1 LRAIS
6 LKKKLIL
13 GIFCLVIG
21 SSLAISLLVMKHYST
36 TLHQTMAAQAENVA
50 HASALEAVDKVL
62 INDMVA
68 LQDTLDHQME
78 STPSVAYLF
87 VYRDGKVI
95 AHTFKTGFPIQL
107 IGANDIT
114 PQGSP
119 HLQEIQSTDGKRY
132 VDIAWPIFGGK
143 AGVLRLGISEKPY
156 QEQFRTLWIQ
166 MGLMAIGVL
175 LLALTGALA
184 FIRRITRPI
193 EMLSHAALE
202 IQKGELGV
210 RVHPAG
216 KDEIGKLAVA
226 FNNMV
231 ESMEEYTGR
240 LEEQTMELEQLHR
253 QTKAFC
259 DIVREI
265 GSFRS
270 LDEVGIFLIN
280 EFRTMLDCS
289 DLFLLIL
296 NSSTNVLFVLSD
308 KGNTTIEDPQVVPKA
323 LSELTR
329 LKEAAVGVK
338 ATFCQSLVLNGS
350 NEKSSQCIIPVRDDK
365 KTVGALIVSGTPAC
379 HCDKKKMNLV
389 ESILSQAAGIIKR
402 AAMQEGELHA
412 LRSHVQRTVEFCG
425 IVGKDPKMQVIYK
438 LIEDVAPTD
447 ATILVQ
453 GESGTGKELVASA
466 IHQKSPRK
474 NEPFVVINCSAY
486 PETLL
491 ESELFGHEKGAF
503 TGAIRARAGRFEQ
516 ANGGTVFLDEIG
528 EISPSAQIKL
538 LRVLQTHS
546 IERLGGD
553 ETLQVDVRILAATNR
568 DLLEDVKKG
577 KFREDLYYRLNVIPV
592 RIPALRERPND
603 IPVLARHF
611 LRLFA
616 HDQKRDLDGLSPE
629 AMRLI
634 MDYTWPGNVR
644 ELENSIE
651 HAVVLA
657 KGALVEPYDLPLSI
671 LQTSRSK
678 DVNGQGNFL
687 TIEEQEKVLLRRVLE
702 ACAWNK
708 KEAALRLGISRSTL
722 YDKLKRYGIKQPT
735 QH

>member
-1 LRAIS
+1 LRVNS
-6 LKKKLIL
+6 LKNKLVL
-13 GIFCLVIG
+13 GIFCLVIS
-21 SSLAISLLVMKHYST
+21 SSLVISLLVMKRYST
-36 TLHQTMAAQAENVA
+36 TLFQTMVAQAENVA
-50 HASALEAVDKVL
+50 HATALEAVDKVL

-68 LQDTLDHQME
+68 LQDTLDYQTE
-78 STPSVAYLF
+78 STPAVAYLF
-87 VYRDGKVI
+87 VYRDGKVM
-95 AHTFKTGFPIQL
+95 AHTFKKGFPVQL

-114 PQGSP
+114 ADDRP
-119 HLQEIQSTDGKRY
+119 HLQEIKSTDGKRY
-132 VDIAWPIFGGK
+132 LDVAWPLFGGK
-143 AGVLRLGISEKPY
+143 AGILRLGIWEKPY
-156 QEQFRTLWIQ
+156 QKQIRALWIQ
-166 MGLMAIGVL
+166 MGLMTIGVL

-184 FIRRITRPI
+184 FIKKITKPI
-193 EMLSHAALE
+193 ETLSHAALK

-210 RVHPAG
+210 RVHPTG
-216 KDEIGKLAVA
+216 KDEIGRLAIT

-231 ESMEEYTGR
+231 ESVEAYTSR
-240 LEEQTMELEQLHR
+240 LEEQTMELGQVHR

-265 GSFRS
+265 GAYRS
-270 LDEVGIFLIN
+270 LDEIGIFLIN

-289 DLFLLIL
+289 DFSLLIL
-296 NSSTNVLFVLSD
+296 NNTTNALFVMSD
-308 KGNTTIEDPQVVPKA
+308 KGNTTIEDPHVVGKA
-323 LSELTR
+323 FSELVR
-329 LKEAAVGVK
+329 LQEVTVGGK
-338 ATFCQSLVLNGS
+338 ATFCQSLVFTESKG
-350 NEKSSQCIIPVRDDK
+350 KSSQCIIPVRDDK
-365 KTVGALIVSGTPAC
+365 KTFGALIASGNAAC
-379 HCDKKKMNLV
+379 HCDRTKMNLV

-412 LRSHVQRTVEFCG
+412 LRSHVKGSAEFCG

-447 ATILVQ
+447 ATILIQ
-453 GESGTGKELVASA
+453 GESGTGKELVAGA
-466 IHQKSPRK
+466 IHQKSHRRNK
-474 NEPFVVINCSAY
+474 PFVVINCSAY

-503 TGAIRARAGRFEQ
+503 TGAIRRREGRFEK

-538 LRVLQTHS
+538 LRVLQNRA

-553 ETLQVDVRILAATNR
+553 ETLRVDVRILAATNR
-568 DLLEDVKKG
+568 DLLQDVQKG

-592 RIPALRERPND
+592 RVPALRERPND
-603 IPVLARHF
+603 VPVLARHF

-616 HDQKRDLDGLSPE
+616 HDQDKTLDGLSPE

-634 MDYTWPGNVR
+634 MDYAWPGNVR

-651 HAVVLA
+651 HAVALA
-657 KGALVEPYDLPLSI
+657 KGSLVEAYDLPSST
-671 LQTSRSK
+671 LQTSRSR
-678 DVNGQGNFL
+678 DVNSRGDFL
-687 TIEEQEKVLLRRVLE
+687 TIEAQERGLLRRALE

-708 KEAALRLGISRSTL
+708 KETAIRLGISRSTL
-722 YDKLKRYGIKQPT
+722 YEKLKKYGIKQPT